1 MATATDE
8 LFGGLLES
16 AREQGLSF
24 VDPAPPKDGDRTVDG
39 LRLHYLDWGIAGN
52 LPMVLMHGRA
62 VTAHSWD
69 FFSLTMRPHF
79 HVYALDHRGHGDSA
93 WAADGD
99 YRRER
104 HADDLVAFVDALR
117 LDSIVL
123 VGHSMGGAVSL
134 LAALRLTDKLRAMVI
149 VDSTLGPRRGPSP
162 VGQFIEGPDVF
173 PSLEAFA
180 AHAHR
185 FNPRR
190 DPTRLLAS
198 LRHNTMQLPDGNW
211 TWKYDK
217 RLRDPR
223 HPSSPPDYPAMWQS
237 LQTVPCPVLIVRA
250 GERSHINDDLLP
262 EIHSLAPR
270 VQLVTVPDAGH
281 SVMGD
286 NPKGFAAAVATFL
299 KNAGAMEP
307 SVGAL

>member
-1 MATATDE
+1 METAQEDTFAT
-8 LFGGLLES
+8 LLDG
-16 AREQGLSF
+16 AREQGITF
-24 VDPAPPKDGDRTVDG
+24 VDPAPPVDRFCTVDG

-52 LPMVLMHGRA
+52 PPLVLVHGRA
-62 VTAHSWD
+62 VTAHTWD
-69 FFSLTMRPHF
+69 FFSLAMRAHF
-79 HVYALDHRGHGDSA
+79 HVYALDQRGHGDSA
-93 WAADGD
+93 WAPDGD

-104 HADDLVAFVDALR
+104 HADDLVAFVDARR
-117 LDSIVL
+117 LDGMVL
-123 VGHSMGGAVSL
+123 VGHSLGGAVSL
-134 LAALRLTDKLRAMVI
+134 LAAPRLAGKLRAMVI
-149 VDSTLGPRRGPSP
+149 ADSTLGPRRGPSP
-162 VGQFIEGPDVF
+162 VGQFIEGQDVF

-190 DPTRLLAS
+190 DLTRLLAS

-223 HPSSPPDYPAMWQS
+223 HPSSPPDYPAMWQA
-237 LQTVPCPVLIVRA
+237 LRTAPCPVLIVRA

-270 VQLVTVPDAGH
+270 VELVTVPDAGH

-286 NPKGFAAAVATFL
+286 NPKGFAAAVTTFL
-299 KNAGAMEP
+299 NNAGAMEQ
-307 SVGAL
+307 SAGAL